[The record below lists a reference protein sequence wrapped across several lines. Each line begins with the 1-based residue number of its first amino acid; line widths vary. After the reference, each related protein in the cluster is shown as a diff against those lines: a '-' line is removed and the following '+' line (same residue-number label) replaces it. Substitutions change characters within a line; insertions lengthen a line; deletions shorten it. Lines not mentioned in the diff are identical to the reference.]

1 MQFNDHLIA
10 LQVNIFNNHWNS
22 LYSYFTCSKMAL
34 SYVTSHAKAKSIFM
48 DDSLT
53 VEDYKE

>member
-1 MQFNDHLIA
+1 MQLNDHLIA
-10 LQVNIFNNHWNS
+10 LQVNTFNNHWNS

-34 SYVTSHAKAKSIFM
+34 SYVTPHAKAKSIFM
-48 DDSLT
+48 DDSLM